1 LPFPARAAR
10 RRQGRG
16 LGEEQRLQA
25 GRLPVAP
32 GDGWHRSTWDERT
45 PIHVG
50 ENKVHLKVKF
60 SRWRMIGTFET
71 IYIVMRLDGRWDIQA
86 RSSFAS

>member
-1 LPFPARAAR
+1 
-10 RRQGRG
+10 
-16 LGEEQRLQA
+16 
-25 GRLPVAP
+25 
-32 GDGWHRSTWDERT
+32 
-45 PIHVG
+45 
-50 ENKVHLKVKF
+50 VKF